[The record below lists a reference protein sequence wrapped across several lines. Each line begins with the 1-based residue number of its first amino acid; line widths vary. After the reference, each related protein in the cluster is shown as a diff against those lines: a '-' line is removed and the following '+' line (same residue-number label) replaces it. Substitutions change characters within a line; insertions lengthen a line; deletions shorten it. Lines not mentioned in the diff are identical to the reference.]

1 MSVEDLEPA
10 DPPGN
15 AKCLTLKGSQGQ
27 GLCSMLQKR
36 NGILRGKSL
45 PSLMDLTSY
54 PNEEDDANRSE
65 DAIDAIKQEQE
76 ETFIKVVVEQDS

>member
-15 AKCLTLKGSQGQ
+15 ARCLTLKGQ
-27 GLCSMLQKR
+27 GLCSVLQKR

-76 ETFIKVVVEQDS
+76 EAFIKVVVEQDS